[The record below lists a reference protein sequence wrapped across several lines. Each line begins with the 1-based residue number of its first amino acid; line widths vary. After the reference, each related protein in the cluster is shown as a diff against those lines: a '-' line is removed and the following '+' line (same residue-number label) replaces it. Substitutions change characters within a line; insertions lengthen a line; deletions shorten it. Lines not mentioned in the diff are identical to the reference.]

1 MRHTKISFLA
11 VDRSYLRKT
20 ERYFKV
26 YRDSKTLISP
36 VLSMKRF
43 FKSIQ
48 IIVVKISERT
58 INWEVTIEKK
68 WRLLLK

>member
-1 MRHTKISFLA
+1 
-11 VDRSYLRKT
+11 
-20 ERYFKV
+20 
-26 YRDSKTLISP
+26 
-36 VLSMKRF
+36 MKRF

-58 INWEVTIEKK
+58 INWEVMIEKK